1 MSTTVLKL
9 IALLSM
15 ALDHTG
21 AVLFPQAQWMR
32 IIGRL
37 AFPIYC
43 FCLVEGYR
51 HTSSVPRYLARLGL
65 FALLSEIPFDLAL
78 TSGFPDWSHQNVFFT
93 LSMGLAV
100 VWMLDAWSESL
111 PVAAFLGAVSFI
123 AAAELLQTDYGAF
136 GVLLILLFAVCGR
149 IRRPRLMQIAAF
161 CACTLFCYWGTLEQY
176 AVAAALPIGLYNG
189 KKGGTGRGRWLR
201 WLFYWFYPL
210 HLAILWAVRFFWAGA
225 MG

>member
-21 AVLFPQAQWMR
+21 AVLVPQAQWDAHHR
-32 IIGRL
+32 AAGLSYLLLLPCGGLPPHLLCAPVFGTVGVICP
-37 AFPIYC
+37 AFRNP
-43 FCLVEGYR
+43 LRPGSNKR
-51 HTSSVPRYLARLGL
+51 
-65 FALLSEIPFDLAL
+65 
-78 TSGFPDWSHQNVFFT
+78 FPDWSHQNVFFT

-123 AAAELLQTDYGAF
+123 VAAELLQTDYGAF

-161 CACTLFCYWGTLEQY
+161 CACTYF
-176 AVAAALPIGLYNG
+176 AIGE
-189 KKGGTGRGRWLR
+189 
-201 WLFYWFYPL
+201 P
-210 HLAILWAVRFFWAGA
+210 
-225 MG
+225 